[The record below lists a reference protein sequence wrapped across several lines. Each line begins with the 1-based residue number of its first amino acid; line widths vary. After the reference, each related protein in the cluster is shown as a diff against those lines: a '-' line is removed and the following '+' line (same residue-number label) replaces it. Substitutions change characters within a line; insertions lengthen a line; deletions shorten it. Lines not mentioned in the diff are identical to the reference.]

1 MNFLSSG
8 KDKSSDHS
16 TKLRGTDTPPTQTT
30 ETLVSRSPKE
40 YHQFPPNTV
49 LLEHFT
55 KILLHLRR
63 AVVRYAFSIKHFI
76 YY

>member
-8 KDKSSDHS
+8 KDKSSDRS
-16 TKLRGTDTPPTQTT
+16 TKLRGTDTPLTQTT